1 MLQRMSKTRAL
12 EQLIERAAALPEDA
26 QAEFVDAVADAMEH
40 IESKHDGVYRLSDD
54 ERRGIER
61 GLNDM
66 RKGLFASDEQVL
78 AVFRRARG
86 AGT

>member
-1 MLQRMSKTRAL
+1 
-12 EQLIERAAALPEDA
+12 
-26 QAEFVDAVADAMEH
+26 MEH